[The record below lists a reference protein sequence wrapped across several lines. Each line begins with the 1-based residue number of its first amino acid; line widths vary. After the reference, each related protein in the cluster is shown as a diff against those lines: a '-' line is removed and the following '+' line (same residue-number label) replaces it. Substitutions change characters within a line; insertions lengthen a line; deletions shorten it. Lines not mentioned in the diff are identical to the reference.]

1 MLAFAERLPLCDGK
15 LPYISR
21 DEPSRP
27 PGRTLPSSGLLKARG
42 LCAIIDATQ
51 GQIVSDFFQF
61 TVRFAGIHIA
71 TGISGRAGGR
81 ALGGACG
88 AGIFMRQW
96 TNAQANRRGG

>member
-1 MLAFAERLPLCDGK
+1 MLAWGRAAPALRRQIALHQ
-15 LPYISR
+15 
-21 DEPSRP
+21 
-27 PGRTLPSSGLLKARG
+27 PGRTLPPAGLLKARG

-61 TVRFAGIHIA
+61 TARFAGIHIA

-96 TNAQANRRGG
+96 TKLQTNRRGG